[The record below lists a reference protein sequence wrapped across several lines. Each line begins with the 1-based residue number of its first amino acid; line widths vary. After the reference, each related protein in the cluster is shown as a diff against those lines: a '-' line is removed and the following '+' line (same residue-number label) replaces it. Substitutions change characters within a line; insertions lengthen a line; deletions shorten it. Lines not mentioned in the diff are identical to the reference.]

1 MDLVQGLYDFLAKG
15 GALGILTLLIFV
27 GAVGG
32 YKQWWVFGWAYKK
45 AIEDADFWRT
55 RSINQSDKSD
65 AAVQLATELT
75 RTQQALQAALV
86 GRQER

>member
-45 AIEDADFWRT
+45 RLRMQTFGEPD
-55 RSINQSDKSD
+55 QSTNPTS
-65 AAVQLATELT
+65 
-75 RTQQALQAALV
+75 RTQPFNSP
-86 GRQER
+86 RS